1 MESYNIAIVIG
12 TRPELIKMWSIIKE
26 IKNRKNMIP
35 RLITS
40 LLNLD
45 YPSYEII
52 IVDDGSTDGSSELLD
67 DYPITHLRLDHSV
80 GSARARNIGI
90 QSATHQ
96 IIALTDSDCVVSQI
110 WLKELVPYLA
120 ESDLIGGYVQYH
132 DYAEHRITPLSSIT
146 SEVEIKIKSEINFL
160 NTANLLFRK
169 SVWHT
174 LKGFRSYRLED
185 VDFSWRAL
193 KLGFRL
199 RYTPKG
205 LVYHDNPTHFIQK
218 FRRLRAYGQSY
229 SDLILIHKIKLR
241 YQRPSNTHLANS
253 MRPTILL
260 LSPIAFSWVYFM
272 LYCISPIALY
282 IGFPLIFVIQIY
294 KFLTYKQFPGWKFI
308 LMINVM
314 KVSIVFF
321 SFMNAIRK
329 KTST

>member
-1 MESYNIAIVIG
+1 MEDSPPISIVV
-12 TRPELIKMWSIIKE
+12 PL
-26 IKNRKNMIP
+26 KNRKNMIP
-35 RLITS
+35 RLIIS

-45 YPSYEII
+45 YPTYEII
-52 IVDDGSTDGSSELLD
+52 IVDDASTDGSSELLKAFD
-67 DYPITHLRLDHSV
+67 ITHVRLDHSV

-90 QSATHQ
+90 ERATHQ
-96 IIALTDSDCVVSQI
+96 IIALTDSDCVVSQT
-110 WLKELVPYLA
+110 WLKELVPYLG
-120 ESDLIGGYVQYH
+120 ESDLIGGFVQYH
-132 DYAEHRITPLSSIT
+132 DYAEHRITPTSSIP
-146 SEVEIKIKSEINFL
+146 SEVEIALKSDINFI
-160 NTANLLFRK
+160 NTANILFRK
-169 SVWHT
+169 TVWQS

-193 KLGFRL
+193 KKGYRL

-218 FRRLRAYGQSY
+218 FRRLRAYGKSY
-229 SDLILIHKIKLR
+229 SELIYIHKIKLH
-241 YQRPSNTHLANS
+241 YQRPSSKHLVDS

-260 LSPIAFSWVYFM
+260 LSSIVFSWLYFM

-282 IGFPLIFVIQIY
+282 IGFPLLSLIQIY

-321 SFMNAIRK
+321 SFMNALRK
-329 KTST
+329 KTSV

>member
-1 MESYNIAIVIG
+1 MEDFPPI
-12 TRPELIKMWSIIKE
+12 SIIVPL
-26 IKNRKNMIP
+26 KNRKNMIP

-45 YPSYEII
+45 YPTYEII
-52 IVDDGSTDGSSELLD
+52 IVDDASIDGSSEILKAF
-67 DYPITHLRLDHSV
+67 PITHVKLDHSV

-90 QSATHQ
+90 RNATHQ
-96 IIALTDSDCVVSQI
+96 RIALTDSDCVVSQT

-132 DYAEHRITPLSSIT
+132 DYAEHRITPTSSIP
-146 SEVEIKIKSEINFL
+146 SEVEIKLRSDINFL

-169 SVWHT
+169 SVWQT

-199 RYTPKG
+199 HYTPKG

-218 FRRLRAYGQSY
+218 FKRLRAYGQSY

-241 YQRPSNTHLANS
+241 YQRPSTKHLAS
-253 MRPTILL
+253 STRPTILL
-260 LSPIAFSWVYFM
+260 LSPIAFSWLYFM

-282 IGFPLIFVIQIY
+282 IGLPLLSLIQIY

-321 SFMNAIRK
+321 SFMNALRK
-329 KTST
+329 KTSP